1 MHIHVNDSI
10 NNIFNFSIDKPL
22 TNFYITY
29 MTKLNLPSVTNTKEN
44 QFEMVSFVNTM
55 SHYSLKVLVKRL
67 WENFHDLANA
77 MENNRNDVTQAID
90 QILSGEKWSVK
101 NFQSRFSFMI
111 HNGEVIQYDSYNNE
125 FTVLAVVDGEWAK
138 SAPTKAMSYD
148 ELLKTIKKG

>member
-1 MHIHVNDSI
+1 
-10 NNIFNFSIDKPL
+10 
-22 TNFYITY
+22 

-55 SHYSLKVLVKRL
+55 SHYSLKVLVKRI
-67 WENFHDLANA
+67 WENLHCLANV
-77 MENNRNDVTQAID
+77 MEDNRVDVTQALD
-90 QILSGEKWSVK
+90 QIMSGEKWSVK

-111 HNGEVIQYDSYNNE
+111 HNGEVIQYDSRKNE

-148 ELLKTIKKG
+148 ELVKVLKNNV